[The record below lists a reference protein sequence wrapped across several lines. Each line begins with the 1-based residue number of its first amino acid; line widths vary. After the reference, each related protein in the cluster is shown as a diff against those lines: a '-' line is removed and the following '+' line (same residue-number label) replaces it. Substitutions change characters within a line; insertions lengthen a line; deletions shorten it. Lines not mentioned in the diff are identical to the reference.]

1 MIKTF
6 RGILADDGQQ
16 QIYLS
21 GGDGSMG
28 YKINKLQIIGGQ
40 PAGENQES
48 IVKIYKT
55 KQTAFTATVDFS
67 QDALLAVAYLEAAAD
82 AKTESQSQIV
92 IFEQEVVNQDIFIS
106 HVDSETGAEIN
117 YYLEL
122 EEVKMSDAEA
132 ANINFVAALVHT

>member
-6 RGILADDGQQ
+6 RGILADDGQH

-21 GGDGSMG
+21 GGDGSTG
-28 YKINKLQIIGGQ
+28 YRISKLQIIGGQ

-82 AKTESQSQIV
+82 AKTESQAQIV
-92 IFEQEVVNQDIFIS
+92 IFDKEVVNQDIFIS
-106 HVDSETGAEIN
+106 HVDSESGADIN

-122 EEVKMSDAEA
+122 EEVTMSDAEA
-132 ANINFVAALVHT
+132 ANVNFVAALVHT